1 MKQLPAP
8 LLLLPLLAGCGFH
21 AMYADDRLEPQF
33 KSIYV
38 EPVADRNGYELRNTL
53 ISLLDSDGR
62 PAGKVYHLRLTLNET
77 NQGVVIE
84 NNTTNISRYN
94 DTLTVNYTLTDA
106 KGTEI
111 THGTQSSLSSYNV
124 APSPYATLST
134 QQDSDKR
141 AAEDIADRIRLDL
154 GVFFRRRDGR

>member
-1 MKQLPAP
+1 MKQILAT
-8 LLLLPLLAGCGFH
+8 LLLLPLLAGCGLH
-21 AMYADDRLEPQF
+21 PMYGDSRLEPQF
-33 KSIYV
+33 KAIYV
-38 EPVADRNGYELRNTL
+38 EPVVDRDGYELRNTL
-53 ISLLDSDGR
+53 IELLGADGR
-62 PAGKVYHLRLTLNET
+62 PAGKLYHLRMTLNEA
-77 NQGVVIE
+77 NRGVVIE

-106 KGTEI
+106 KGTEV

-124 APSPYATLST
+124 APSPYATLSA

-141 AAEDIADRIRLDL
+141 AADDIADRIRMDL

>member
-1 MKQLPAP
+1 MRQALAP

-21 AMYADDRLEPQF
+21 AMYGDTQLEPQF

-38 EPVADRNGYELRNTL
+38 EPVADRDGYELRNTL
-53 ISLLDSDGR
+53 IDLLGSDGR
-62 PAGKVYHLRLTLNET
+62 PGGKAYHLHLTLNET
-77 NQGVVIE
+77 NQSVVIE
-84 NNTTNISRYN
+84 NNTTDISRYN

-111 THGTQSSLSSYNV
+111 THGSQSSLSSYNV
-124 APSPYATLST
+124 APSPYATLAT

-141 AAEDIADRIRLDL
+141 AAEDIADRIRMDL
-154 GVFFRRRDGR
+154 GAFFRRRDGR

>member
-1 MKQLPAP
+1 MKQAIATV
-8 LLLLPLLAGCGFH
+8 LLLPLLAGCGFH
-21 AMYADDRLEPQF
+21 AMYGDSQLEPQF

-38 EPVADRNGYELRNTL
+38 EPVADRDGYELRNSL
-53 ISLLDSDGR
+53 IDLLGSDGQ

-77 NQGVVIE
+77 NRGVVIE

-106 KGTEI
+106 KGTEV
-111 THGTQSSLSSYNV
+111 THGSQSSLSSYNV
-124 APSPYATLST
+124 ATSPYATLSA

-154 GVFFRRRDGR
+154 GAFFRRRDGR